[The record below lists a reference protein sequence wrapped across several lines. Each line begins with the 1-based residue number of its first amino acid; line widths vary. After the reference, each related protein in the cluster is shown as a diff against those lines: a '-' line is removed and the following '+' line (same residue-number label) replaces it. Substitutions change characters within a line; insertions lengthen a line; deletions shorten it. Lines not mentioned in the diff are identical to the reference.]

1 MIQQLFGQ
9 TLNAAAAQV
18 IGLGLHELATNA
30 IKYGALS
37 TAAGHVEIRWEVRQ
51 GVFKMTWI
59 ESKGPPVKPPERHGF
74 GTTVIT
80 SLPKMT
86 IDREAKLDF
95 PPSGVTW
102 HLTCPASNVLLSR
115 DNTAAKQKSN

>member
-1 MIQQLFGQ
+1 
-9 TLNAAAAQV
+9 
-18 IGLGLHELATNA
+18 
-30 IKYGALS
+30 
-37 TAAGHVEIRWEVRQ
+37 
-51 GVFKMTWI
+51 MTWI
-59 ESKGPPVKPPERHGF
+59 ESKGPPVKSPERRGF